1 MFATP
6 NFVLL
11 GEILLELKLWLNI
24 QREDG
29 SGTRGLAAQVKNN
42 EEVFNEARRRR

>member
-6 NFVLL
+6 KFVFL

-24 QREDG
+24 EREDG
-29 SGTRGLAAQVKNN
+29 SGTRGLAAQGK
-42 EEVFNEARRRR
+42 EQWRSIQWGT